1 VIREWQKHLYKTKD
15 GHTTRAEKA
24 FTAATTL
31 RGRMQHCKS
40 YAAEQWRPTVN
51 VCVRAVVVCVNA
63 CVVGH
68 RPARE
73 SEGDGETTKRIF
85 QCTAENSQNN
95 CVNAPSFINMM
106 ISMKNKILLVYRLR
120 IEAHAAITDFAGRE
134 TDNNKCTR

>member
-1 VIREWQKHLYKTKD
+1 M
-15 GHTTRAEKA
+15 
-24 FTAATTL
+24 AAY
-31 RGRMQHCKS
+31 CKC
-40 YAAEQWRPTVN
+40 